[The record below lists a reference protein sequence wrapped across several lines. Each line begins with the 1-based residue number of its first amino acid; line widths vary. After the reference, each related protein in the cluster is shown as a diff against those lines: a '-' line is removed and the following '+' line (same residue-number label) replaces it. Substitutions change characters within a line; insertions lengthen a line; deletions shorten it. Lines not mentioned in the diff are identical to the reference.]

1 MPLLKGAV
9 NLIEL
14 VVPAE
19 VVFDDKQ
26 VREHLF
32 MDIDDSYDEFSVGWV
47 NPSDM
52 FDTSAPSQVLGE
64 YVVLSMRVD
73 KRTVPGAVLKKL
85 VAKEIRRVMQE
96 KQVPKLSRAS
106 RIEIKARIQI
116 ELLRKA
122 KPTSATFEAVW
133 RVHDH
138 RLFFL
143 GAPGSPMDS
152 FLELFSET
160 FGGDLT
166 VIEHER
172 NEDFLAWAWWQS
184 EEISIAGRMVIGEG
198 PEQQVVCAEGPE
210 AFKALA
216 LGKKISQAQI
226 KVDGK
231 GVCTLVPDVMV
242 FKGMKLPTVAA
253 AGDIDDGLVLERI
266 HLITELVDAVHAEYQ
281 EYLGADLSG
290 MHGWVEE
297 SI

>member
-122 KPTSATFEAVW
+122 KPTSATF
-133 RVHDH
+133 
-138 RLFFL
+138 
-143 GAPGSPMDS
+143 
-152 FLELFSET
+152 
-160 FGGDLT
+160 
-166 VIEHER
+166 
-172 NEDFLAWAWWQS
+172 
-184 EEISIAGRMVIGEG
+184 
-198 PEQQVVCAEGPE
+198 
-210 AFKALA
+210 
-216 LGKKISQAQI
+216 
-226 KVDGK
+226 
-231 GVCTLVPDVMV
+231 
-242 FKGMKLPTVAA
+242 
-253 AGDIDDGLVLERI
+253 
-266 HLITELVDAVHAEYQ
+266 
-281 EYLGADLSG
+281 
-290 MHGWVEE
+290 
-297 SI
+297 